1 MYLFG
6 MTQDG
11 PVYHTMLSDD
21 EFILQVAVLRP
32 NYISQAIED
41 GWTMWQL
48 PYNDVVEVM
57 HEMAVAIAEHG
68 GDLDAYTQVMAETTK
83 LELTVGAKQPIK
95 WFFWWEL

>member
-1 MYLFG
+1 M
-6 MTQDG
+6 
-11 PVYHTMLSDD
+11 YHTMLSDD

-41 GWTMWQL
+41 GWTMWQV

-57 HEMAVAIAEHG
+57 REMAVAVADQG
-68 GDLDAYTQVMAETTK
+68 GDLEAYALVVADIAR
-83 LELTVGAKQPIK
+83 LESAAGSKKPIK